1 MPLSSGTH
9 DHTHSHHPST
19 KSPAFGLA
27 VGLNLLFV
35 ALETVFGLRAHSVSL
50 LADAGHNLSD
60 VLGLGLAWWAAV
72 LALRPPSARHT
83 YGLRRASIL
92 AAFGNSVILMMA
104 VGGIAWEALQRLHH
118 PHAVA
123 GRTVMAV
130 AGVGVVLNGI
140 TALLFWPG
148 RRHDLNVRSAFLH
161 LAADAGVSLGVVV
174 AGILIVRTGLLWIDP
189 AVSLGIGA
197 IIVWGTW
204 GLLRESF
211 RLAMDAVPEGVDIGA
226 IEAFLGSQ
234 TGITEIH
241 DLHVW
246 AMSTTETALTVHM
259 VCPGGELNARLAS
272 LCAEL
277 RDRFGIAH
285 STIQMERGDSEC
297 WQAPDEVV

>member
-1 MPLSSGTH
+1 MHAHAHGHHSSA
-9 DHTHSHHPST
+9 

-27 VGLNLLFV
+27 VALNLLFV
-35 ALETVFGLRAHSVSL
+35 AFEVLFGLRAHSVGL

-72 LALRPPSARHT
+72 LAQKPPTARHT
-83 YGLRRASIL
+83 YGLRRGSIL
-92 AAFGNSVILMMA
+92 AAFGNSVILMIA
-104 VGGIAWEALQRLHH
+104 VGGIAWEALQRLHQ
-118 PHAVA
+118 PHVVA

-140 TALLFWPG
+140 TALLFWSG
-148 RRHDLNVRSAFLH
+148 RKLDLNVRSAFLH
-161 LAADAGVSLGVVV
+161 LAADAAVSLGVVV
-174 AGILIVRTGLLWIDP
+174 AGILIVATGWPWIDP

-197 IIVWGTW
+197 VIVWGTW

-211 RLAMDAVPEGVDIGA
+211 RLAMDAVPEGVDIRA

-234 TGITEIH
+234 IGITTVH

-246 AMSTTETALTVHM
+246 AISTTETALTVHL
-259 VCPGGELNARLAS
+259 VSPGGELNDARLTS

-285 STIQMERGDSEC
+285 STIQMERGDGEC
-297 WQAPDEVV
+297 SQAPSGVV

>member
-1 MPLSSGTH
+1 MH
-9 DHTHSHHPST
+9 DHAHSHHPST

-35 ALETVFGLRAHSVSL
+35 ALETIFGLRAHSVSL

-92 AAFGNSVILMMA
+92 AAFGNSVILMIA
-104 VGGIAWEALQRLHH
+104 VGGIAWEALQRLHQ

-130 AGVGVVLNGI
+130 AGVGVALNGI

-148 RRHDLNVRSAFLH
+148 RKHDLNVRSAFLH
-161 LAADAGVSLGVVV
+161 LAADAGVSLGVVA
-174 AGILIVRTGLLWIDP
+174 AGFLIVRTGLPWIDP
-189 AVSLGIGA
+189 AVSLGISA
-197 IIVWGTW
+197 VIVWGTW
-204 GLLRESF
+204 GLLCESF
-211 RLAMDAVPEGVDIGA
+211 RLAMDAVPEGLDIEA
-226 IEAFLGSQ
+226 VEAFLESQ
-234 TGITEIH
+234 VGITTIH

-246 AMSTTETALTVHM
+246 AMSTTETALTVHL
-259 VCPGGELNARLAS
+259 VSPQGDFDDVRLAS

-277 RDRFGIAH
+277 RHRFGIAH
-285 STIQMERGDSEC
+285 STIQMERGDVEC
-297 WQAPDEVV
+297 WQAPDGVV

>member
-1 MPLSSGTH
+1 MNAH
-9 DHTHSHHPST
+9 AHSHHPSA

-27 VGLNLLFV
+27 VALNLLFV
-35 ALETVFGLRAHSVSL
+35 ALEVLFGLRAHSVAL

-60 VLGLGLAWWAAV
+60 VLGLGMAWWAAV
-72 LALRPPSARHT
+72 LAHQPPTARHT

-92 AAFGNSVILMMA
+92 AAFGNSVILMIA
-104 VGGIAWEALQRLHH
+104 VGGIAWEALQRLHQ
-118 PHAVA
+118 PHVVA

-140 TALLFWPG
+140 TALLFWSG
-148 RRHDLNVRSAFLH
+148 RKHDLNVRGAFLH
-161 LAADAGVSLGVVV
+161 LAADAAVSLGVVV
-174 AGILIVRTGLLWIDP
+174 AGILIVRTGWPWIDP
-189 AVSLGIGA
+189 AVSLGVGA
-197 IIVWGTW
+197 VIVWGTW

-211 RLAMDAVPEGVDIGA
+211 RLAMDAVPEGVDIRA

-234 TGITEIH
+234 IGIAAIH
-241 DLHVW
+241 DLHIW

-259 VCPGGELNARLAS
+259 VSPRGEFDDARLAS

-285 STIQMERGDSEC
+285 STIQMERGDGEC
-297 WQAPDEVV
+297 SQAPSGVV